1 MFSATAKIS
10 YPSSDFISLCQSQIT
25 LLAKILQA
33 EWSAVY
39 LTSEKDNQQIDLI
52 PIVVYPADGTT
63 KNTFANHIDCI
74 EEKEIATIPIFRGDL
89 SSISEDL
96 SNINNSSSNLF
107 ASEPY
112 QVGFPLVYEGMVL
125 GVLVTRRFN
134 YPWKQDELAQ
144 IRKIANTLAIARS
157 LDKRQAFS
165 KRQLHQQKLLHKQEY
180 DRLEN
185 LFHQLRNPL
194 TALKIFG
201 KLLLKRL
208 VSDEQSF
215 AIVKNI
221 VREGEHLEDLIQ
233 EFETNQISINTS
245 LDIIPLNASPMAIS
259 RNSLSS
265 LLPSQ
270 SLDLHEIYT
279 SEVLEDIL
287 ISMKPIAQ
295 NKSIILQIESPQY
308 LQPVLANVFG
318 LREVVSNLIDNSIK
332 YTPSSGKVNIK
343 LGIFKII
350 NNKQYQGIC
359 IQDAGIGIPIE
370 DQPYV
375 FERHYRG
382 AKTQDSTLG
391 NGLGLSIVK
400 ELVNKMNGIVELSSP
415 IDFKNNQGT
424 QFIIWLSLKDS
435 DCITT

>member
-144 IRKIANTLAIARS
+144 IKKIANTLAIARS

-245 LDIIPLNASPMAIS
+245 LDIIPLN
-259 RNSLSS
+259 
-265 LLPSQ
+265 
-270 SLDLHEIYT
+270 
-279 SEVLEDIL
+279 
-287 ISMKPIAQ
+287 
-295 NKSIILQIESPQY
+295 
-308 LQPVLANVFG
+308 G
-318 LREVVSNLIDNSIK
+318 
-332 YTPSSGKVNIK
+332 
-343 LGIFKII
+343 
-350 NNKQYQGIC
+350 
-359 IQDAGIGIPIE
+359 
-370 DQPYV
+370 
-375 FERHYRG
+375 
-382 AKTQDSTLG
+382 
-391 NGLGLSIVK
+391 
-400 ELVNKMNGIVELSSP
+400 
-415 IDFKNNQGT
+415 
-424 QFIIWLSLKDS
+424 
-435 DCITT
+435 